1 MKAIKDRQGRRVRLT
16 LYAAGGKHVEP
27 GPEALAAALRLRRAL
42 PGRPALCARGLEK
55 LFGLVPARLRL
66 RLWNGKELLFNAPAD
81 LPNFISDIDGIILK
95 DQYDAGGV
103 AGRTV
108 IDAGANLGLF
118 SLYALA
124 LGAKKI
130 YAFEAV
136 AETFALLKANL
147 ALNRAGRTVKA
158 VNIALGAAKGRAEL
172 LYNTRGEGSAR
183 LAGPAPETGRGVTYA
198 CRRQVPV
205 APLDALVKTRP
216 GFIKIDVEGQE
227 ENVLLGAAGLIK
239 KYKPVLS
246 FAAYHRKADKKNL
259 PAALRGLRA
268 DYRITLNT
276 FAEHDFLCR

>member
-16 LYAAGGKHVEP
+16 LYAAGGKHVES

-55 LFGLVPARLRL
+55 IFGLVPARLGL

-147 ALNRAGRTVKA
+147 ALNRAGSAVKA
-158 VNIALGAAKGRAEL
+158 VNIALGKARGRAEL

-183 LAGPAPETGRGVTYA
+183 LAGPEPETGRGVTYA

-268 DYRITLNT
+268 DYCITLNT